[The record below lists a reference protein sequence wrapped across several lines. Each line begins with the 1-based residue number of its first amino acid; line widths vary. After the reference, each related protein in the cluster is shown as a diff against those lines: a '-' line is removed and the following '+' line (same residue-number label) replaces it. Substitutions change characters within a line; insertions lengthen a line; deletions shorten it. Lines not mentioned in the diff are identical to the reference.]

1 MVLQTTNVD
10 GFRMDAVKHIR
21 ASFFEDWLEELRE
34 FSSKPLFTVGEYWS
48 GNLEALQNYL
58 KTTNNALS
66 LFDVP
71 LHYNLLPVTVMELM
85 I

>member
-1 MVLQTTNVD
+1 MGCDVDLNNVDVVEELTNWGKWYLQTTNVD

-48 GNLEALQNYL
+48 NNLEALQN
-58 KTTNNALS
+58 
-66 LFDVP
+66 
-71 LHYNLLPVTVMELM
+71 
-85 I
+85 